1 MKSARSRRSNTR
13 SSHDPATERLIRTL
27 VEGCGSPAE
36 ALELYYWSREPG
48 LIEVIRGIATM
59 PENTRAA
66 IEAFV
71 ALARDTRS
79 ITAELDSR
87 GVLTLASAEAART
100 VALAR
105 YAVEDDEDAPR
116 LLN

>member
-36 ALELYYWSREPG
+36 ALELYYWSREHG

-71 ALARDTRS
+71 ALARDPRS

-87 GVLTLASAEAART
+87 GVLTLASAEAARA

-105 YAVEDDEDAPR
+105 HAVEEEEDPPR